1 MAVYLVTGSGTTYES
16 QGARPANYP
25 SVYLGGRVT
34 TIANAA
40 CTGDISYYGLDN
52 STLDVYKMRC
62 YDDIT
67 ITPNYVDFEEYCDG
81 VLHNRRQLQ
90 SYTFTLNVT
99 QDILDLKM
107 LQLFMDQPAADY
119 DSDLGCHIETL
130 MIGERCF
137 DEVPVLLEHH
147 YQDCDSSETEYFG
160 VLAFAA
166 NISLGDV
173 SIDPNEGYSGELTFA
188 ISYDTDYEAY
198 LSLMRK
204 DSVVLV

>member
-25 SVYLGGRVT
+25 SVYFGGSVT

-130 MIGERCF
+130 MIGE
-137 DEVPVLLEHH
+137 
-147 YQDCDSSETEYFG
+147 TEYFG